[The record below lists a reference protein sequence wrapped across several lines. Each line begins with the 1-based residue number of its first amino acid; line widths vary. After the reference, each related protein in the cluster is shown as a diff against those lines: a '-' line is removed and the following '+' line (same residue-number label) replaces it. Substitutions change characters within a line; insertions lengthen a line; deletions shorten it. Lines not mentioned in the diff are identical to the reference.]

1 MEDFN
6 NEGVVASSSWPF
18 QVNLLQAGGS
28 PIASV
33 IPAEGATGWAD
44 TTMLHAEAAHP
55 NCAYLWMEHSL
66 DPQVQ
71 GDLAAW
77 FGSVPSVPAACEASE
92 LLGAEGCTTNG
103 FENFDKI
110 SFWRTPTTKCAD
122 GSDGCVPYSKWV
134 EDYIA
139 IMGGN

>member
-1 MEDFN
+1 
-6 NEGVVASSSWPF
+6 
-18 QVNLLQAGGS
+18 
-28 PIASV
+28 
-33 IPAEGATGWAD
+33 
-44 TTMLHAEAAHP
+44 MLHTEAPHP

-66 DPQVQ
+66 DPKVQ
-71 GDLAAW
+71 GDVAAW
-77 FGSVPSVPAACEASE
+77 FGSVPSVPAACQANE

-110 SFWRTPTTKCAD
+110 SFWKTPTTKCAD

-139 IMGGN
+139 IMGGQ